1 MVAVLE
7 YYLRFQQIAGARI
20 PVAEDS
26 PVYNLFAERRKLAER
41 LNRDMLTEEDN
52 KKLLEYFNYI
62 EEQIKKYLCL

>member
-1 MVAVLE
+1 MKTISE
-7 YYLRFQQIAGARI
+7 EYLRFQQIKGARI

-26 PVYNLFAERRKLAER
+26 PIYNLFAERRKLAER

>member
-1 MVAVLE
+1 MKAVLE
-7 YYLRFQQIAGARI
+7 YYLRFRQIVGARI

-26 PVYNLFAERRKLAER
+26 PVYSLFAERRKLAER
-41 LNRDMLTEEDN
+41 LNREMLTEEDN

>member
-1 MVAVLE
+1 MEVISK
-7 YYLRFQQIAGARI
+7 QIEKISRVSHGKI

-26 PVYNLFAERRKLAER
+26 PVYSLFAERRKLAER

-52 KKLLEYFNYI
+52 KKLLEYFNYT